1 MLNFLF
7 FEEFWKKN
15 HGFHKDIKQHNCF
28 QHELYKICFLEQ
40 QISILKWFMKDRFF
54 DTED

>member
-1 MLNFLF
+1 MKNS
-7 FEEFWKKN
+7 EKKN

-40 QISILKWFMKDRFF
+40 QISISKLFMKDRFF